1 MVSSSGSEDRDNDL
15 LEDKALDL
23 ATRAVYSARD
33 KRPGQVGVGFH
44 YRQQGRRTVFAR
56 NLPPLDSR

>member
-23 ATRAVYSARD
+23 AARAVYSARD
-33 KRPGQVGVGFH
+33 K
-44 YRQQGRRTVFAR
+44 
-56 NLPPLDSR
+56 LS

>member
-23 ATRAVYSARD
+23 AARAVYSARD
-33 KRPGQVGVGFH
+33 KRPGQVGVGSH
-44 YRQQGRRTVFAR
+44 YRQQGRRMVFAR